1 MKSFLNY
8 LVKYSLQAALITQA
22 FWLVILVAIAWLM
35 DLDFAWLYVK
45 EIYPQVFLLLSVL
58 APVVFATPVAALT
71 AWQHSPA
78 RPFNR

>member
-1 MKSFLNY
+1 MKPFLNY

-22 FWLVILVAIAWLM
+22 FWLVILIAVAWLM
-35 DLDFAWLYVK
+35 GTEMAWLYVK
-45 EIYPQVFLLLSVL
+45 EIYPQVFLLLSIV
-58 APVVFATPVAALT
+58 APVTFAIPIAALT

>member
-22 FWLVILVAIAWLM
+22 FWLVILIAVAWLM
-35 DLDFAWLYVK
+35 GIEWAWLYVK
-45 EIYPQVFLLLSVL
+45 EIYPQVFLLLSIL
-58 APVVFATPVAALT
+58 APVTFAIPIAALT

>member
-22 FWLVILVAIAWLM
+22 FWLVILIAIAWLM
-35 DLDFAWLYVK
+35 DLNFAWLYVK

>member
-22 FWLVILVAIAWLM
+22 FWLVILIAIALLM
-35 DLDFAWLYVK
+35 DLNFAWLYVK

>member
-22 FWLVILVAIAWLM
+22 FWLVILIAIAWLM
-35 DLDFAWLYVK
+35 DLNFAWLYVK

-58 APVVFATPVAALT
+58 APVVFAAPVAALT

>member
-8 LVKYSLQAALITQA
+8 LVKYSVQAALITQA
-22 FWLVILVAIAWLM
+22 FWLVILIAITWLM
-35 DLDFAWLYVK
+35 GTEMAWLYVK
-45 EIYPQVFLLLSVL
+45 EIYPQAFLLLSVL
-58 APVVFATPVAALT
+58 APVTFAVPIAALT

>member
-8 LVKYSLQAALITQA
+8 LVKYSLQGVLITQT
-22 FWLVILVAIAWLM
+22 FWLVILIAVAWLM
-35 DLDFAWLYVK
+35 GIEWAWLYIK
-45 EIYPQVFLLLSVL
+45 EIYPQTFLLLSITCPL
-58 APVVFATPVAALT
+58 AFATPVAALT